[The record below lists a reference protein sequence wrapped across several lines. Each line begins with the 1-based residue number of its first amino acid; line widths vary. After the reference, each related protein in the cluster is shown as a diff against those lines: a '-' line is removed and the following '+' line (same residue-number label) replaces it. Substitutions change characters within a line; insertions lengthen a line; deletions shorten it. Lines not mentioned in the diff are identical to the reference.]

1 MKHLKM
7 RHKIGYGLGDLAS
20 NLVFQ
25 LTVIYL
31 LFFYTDVLG
40 ISAMAAGIIFL
51 AARLWD
57 AVNDPLMGLV
67 MDKTKSRHGKAR
79 VYLLY
84 GSLPLALATIAMFYS
99 PELDL
104 TGKTIFAAATY
115 IIWGMLFTLVN
126 IPYSS
131 LTASMT
137 DDPLERTSLSSIR
150 MIFMLVG
157 VITVSIATEP
167 LVSAFPTLS
176 AGYFNVS
183 ILFGFLAFVFF
194 LICFKLTSV
203 SKKSER
209 SGDETYSLKDIRPLL
224 LKNKQ
229 LLIVTLASL
238 IGNMAVFIRE
248 TAAIYYVNYNIGN
261 GDMLPLFLGVVVLSM
276 LAANLLI
283 PLATK
288 TWGKKGTYV
297 IGSLIGI
304 IGSAVFHFIPFDRIG
319 LILLFGGLS
328 SFGIAAIST
337 VGWAMIPDTI
347 EYGEWKTGK
356 RAEGISYAVY
366 SFSQK
371 LATAVAGILVASVL
385 EWTDYIPNAADQ
397 SELTLSGILSTLTVI
412 PIALMILSVIVIRF
426 YKIDSSLFS
435 RIIAELK
442 DKNKGGIYA

>member
-1 MKHLKM
+1 MSDLKLKT
-7 RHKIGYGLGDLAS
+7 KIGYGLGDLAG

-25 LTVIYL
+25 MTVIYL

-51 AARLWD
+51 VARLWD
-57 AVNDPLMGLV
+57 AVNDPVMGLI
-67 MDKTKSRHGKAR
+67 MDKTRSKHGKAR

-84 GSLPLALATIAMFYS
+84 GSLPLALATIAMFYT
-99 PELDL
+99 PDL
-104 TGKTIFAAATY
+104 STVGKIIYAAVTY

-131 LTASMT
+131 LTASLT
-137 DDPLERTSLSSIR
+137 NNPQERTSLSSIR
-150 MIFMLVG
+150 MIFMLFG
-157 VITVSIATEP
+157 VITVSVVTEP
-167 LVSAFPTLS
+167 MVSAFPTLS
-176 AGYFNVS
+176 AGYFNVG
-183 ILFGFLAFVFF
+183 ILFGGLSFIFF
-194 LICFKLTSV
+194 LFCFKLTKV
-203 SKKSER
+203 AKKPD
-209 SGDETYSLKDIRPLL
+209 GTCDESYLLKDIWPLL

-261 GDMLPLFLGVVVLSM
+261 GELLPVFLGVVVLSM
-276 LAANLLI
+276 LVANLLI
-283 PLATK
+283 PLATRL
-288 TWGKKGTYV
+288 WDKKGTY
-297 IGSLIGI
+297 ILGSAIGI
-304 IGSAVFHFIPFDRIG
+304 IGSVVFHFIPYDQIG

-356 RAEGISYAVY
+356 RAEGISYAIY

-371 LATAVAGILVASVL
+371 LATAVAGILVATVL
-385 EWTDYIPNAADQ
+385 EWTDYVPNGVIQ
-397 SELTLSGILSTLTVI
+397 SNSTLTGILSTLTII
-412 PIALMILSVIVIRF
+412 PIVLMILSVIVIRF
-426 YKIDSSLFS
+426 YKINSDMFS
-435 RIIAELK
+435 QIITELK
-442 DKNKGGIYA
+442 SGNKKRSHG

>member
-1 MKHLKM
+1 MSNLKM
-7 RHKIGYGLGDLAS
+7 RNKIGYGLGDLAS

-57 AVNDPLMGLV
+57 AVNDPVMGLI
-67 MDKTKSRHGKAR
+67 MDKTRSRHGKAR

-84 GSLPLALATIAMFYS
+84 GSLPLALATIAMFYT
-99 PELDL
+99 PDLDSG
-104 TGKTIFAAATY
+104 GKIIYAAVTY

-137 DDPLERTSLSSIR
+137 DKPQERTSLSSIR

-167 LVSAFPTLS
+167 IVSAFSTLS
-176 AGYFNVS
+176 TGYFNVS
-183 ILFGFLAFVFF
+183 ILFGVLSFIFF
-194 LICFKLTSV
+194 LFCFKLTSV
-203 SKKSER
+203 AKKSRRE
-209 SGDETYSLKDIRPLL
+209 SDETYSLKDIWPLL

-261 GDMLPLFLGVVVLSM
+261 GDLLPLFLGIVVLSM

-283 PLATK
+283 PLATRL
-288 TWGKKGTYV
+288 WDKKGTYI
-297 IGSLIGI
+297 IGSVIGI
-304 IGSAVFHFIPFDRIG
+304 IGSIIFHFIPFDQIG

-356 RAEGISYAVY
+356 RAEGISYAIY

-371 LATAVAGILVASVL
+371 LATAVAGILVAAVL
-385 EWTDYIPNAADQ
+385 EWTDYIPNGTIQ
-397 SELTLSGILSTLTVI
+397 SDLTLTGILSTLTII
-412 PIALMILSVIVIRF
+412 PIVLMILSIGAIYF
-426 YKIDSSLFS
+426 YKINSKLFS
-435 RIIAELK
+435 RIITDLK
-442 DKNKGGIYA
+442 EKKEGEVYA

>member
-1 MKHLKM
+1 MGNLKLKT
-7 RHKIGYGLGDLAS
+7 KIGYGLGDLAS

-51 AARLWD
+51 VARLWD
-57 AVNDPLMGLV
+57 AVNDPVMGML

-84 GSLPLALATIAMFYS
+84 GSLPLALATIAMFS
-99 PELDL
+99 TPELGI
-104 TGKTIFAAATY
+104 TGKIVYAGVTY

-131 LTASMT
+131 LTASLT
-137 DDPLERTSLSSIR
+137 DDPQERTSLSSIR
-150 MIFMLVG
+150 MIFMLIG
-157 VITVSIATEP
+157 VITVSVVTEP
-167 LVSAFPTLS
+167 LVSAFSTLS
-176 AGYFNVS
+176 EGYFFVS
-183 ILFGFLAFVFF
+183 IIFGLLSFIFF
-194 LICFKLTSV
+194 LFCFKLTKV
-203 SKKSER
+203 ATKNKSISDDSYHIR
-209 SGDETYSLKDIRPLL
+209 DIWPLL
-224 LKNKQ
+224 FKNKQ

-238 IGNMAVFIRE
+238 VGNMAVFIRE

-261 GDMLPLFLGVVVLSM
+261 GDLLPVFLGVVVLSM
-276 LAANLLI
+276 LIANLLI
-283 PLATK
+283 PLATRL
-288 TWGKKGTYV
+288 WDKKGTYI
-297 IGSLIGI
+297 IGSVIGI
-304 IGSAVFHFIPFDRIG
+304 IGSIIFHFIPYDQIG

-371 LATAVAGILVASVL
+371 LATAVAGILVAAVL
-385 EWTDYIPNAADQ
+385 EWTNYVPNSINQ
-397 SELTLSGILSTLTVI
+397 SESTLTGILSTLTII
-412 PIALMILSVIVIRF
+412 PIVLIIISVIVIRF
-426 YKIDSSLFS
+426 YKINNGMFS
-435 RIIAELK
+435 KILSELK
-442 DKNKGGIYA
+442 TRKKGESNV